1 MSAKTRIESGGGRL
15 MKLLGDISLDRDNL
29 HRYDSIRFEN
39 IPMK

>member
-1 MSAKTRIESGGGRL
+1 MGEFGSGW
-15 MKLLGDISLDRDNL
+15 LLNLLVDISLDRDKL